1 MSLLKHTTL
10 NFNEPERHHFEDN
23 ITIFGEAFL
32 CLNSLCKVSA
42 CVFFLTFNF
51 INANWELPAVMCKW
65 YFVGWQNEKHHC
77 WNNVA
82 SHLEC
87 ISVLFTDF
95 FSVCQK
101 EPMHINRGVNS
112 KKNIFSLEEKS
123 IDNSNLLAYEQVL
136 IISPTTGAFLKNEKV
151 DESSESLKLPITIP
165 KGNQT
170 TKRATSDR
178 HWHFNLAQQLCLL
191 RGS

>member
-1 MSLLKHTTL
+1 MKNIIVEIMLHHTWNAFQFSSL
-10 NFNEPERHHFEDN
+10 
-23 ITIFGEAFL
+23 I
-32 CLNSLCKVSA
+32 
-42 CVFFLTFNF
+42 
-51 INANWELPAVMCKW
+51 
-65 YFVGWQNEKHHC
+65 
-77 WNNVA
+77 
-82 SHLEC
+82 
-87 ISVLFTDF
+87 F

-151 DESSESLKLPITIP
+151 DDSSESLKLPIIIT

-178 HWHFNLAQQLCLL
+178 H
-191 RGS
+191 